1 VAARLLDGFAL
12 IKPKIVDLGSHRNSW
27 GQVRGCQLGEVE
39 KSAFL
44 IAIN

>member
-12 IKPKIVDLGSHRNSW
+12 IKPKNSRFGKPADSW